1 MHPSRV
7 FWILIVVTGFSLA
20 GVLIKEAFN
29 MWDEA
34 PISSDIETLPL
45 TKITLPK
52 VTVCPPRNTYT
63 NLNYDLM
70 MTANMTVDNNTRN
83 ELIDFALELIQD
95 ETFKNFMS
103 NLSLIEEENRFYN
116 WYYAYTDLTFPNWG
130 YPGRGK
136 YNLNKNLPECQNPTL
151 EFDLD
156 TKATSG
162 TLKTKYFGQT
172 PKKNMLQQDFH
183 ADFSVRPPDNYL
195 YNNNIT
201 LHFEITKYI
210 LDGFDKFFDEN
221 EDSYDGENRLF
232 LNFTPPQYTYKFS
245 FQRTVSD
252 KDFENLDINQMSGL
266 RIKWYYSG
274 TDQTAPEMYDD
285 YDYGLGEDYHTFHNQ
300 FVRYFHSRTI

>member
-7 FWILIVVTGFSLA
+7 FWIMIVVTGFSLA

-116 WYYAYTDLTFPNWG
+116 WYYAYTDLTFPYWG
-130 YPGRGK
+130 YPRMCN

-151 EFDLD
+151 LFN
-156 TKATSG
+156 
-162 TLKTKYFGQT
+162 LKTKAFGTLTTKYFEQAIE
-172 PKKNMLQQDFH
+172 KNMLQKDFQTII
-183 ADFSVRPPDNYL
+183 SIRPPRNVVG
-195 YNNNIT
+195 NNNIS
-201 LHFEITKYI
+201 LYFEINKDI
-210 LDGFDKFFDEN
+210 LDGLDKFFDDN
-221 EDSYDGENRLF
+221 GNHYDGINTVF
-232 LNFTPPQYTYKFS
+232 LNFTPPQQFYEFS
-245 FQRTVSD
+245 YQRILSN
-252 KDFENLDINQMSGL
+252 FENLEMTQMTGF
-266 RIKWYYSG
+266 RIKWYYYS
-274 TDQTAPEMYDD
+274 ANEHFVPEIYD
-285 YDYGLGEDYHTFHNQ
+285 YDYYDYGMGDGFYKQ
-300 FVRYFHSRTI
+300 FVRY